1 MTLNNKL
8 NLTDSRE
15 RAYQE
20 ELLSKRRALELY
32 DKKSLILLKWGRL
45 KDYRP
50 STNTCSRIFMISQGS

>member
-32 DKKSLILLKWGRL
+32 DKKILDSFEVGTFKGLQA
-45 KDYRP
+45 
-50 STNTCSRIFMISQGS
+50 IHQ